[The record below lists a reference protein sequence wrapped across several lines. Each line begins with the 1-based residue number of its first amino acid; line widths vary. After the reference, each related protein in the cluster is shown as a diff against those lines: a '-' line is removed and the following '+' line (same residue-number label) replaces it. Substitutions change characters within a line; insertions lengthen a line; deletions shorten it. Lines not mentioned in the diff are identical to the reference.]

1 MCLAYYMSAVG
12 SCRCRQPR
20 TITDFSWS
28 NSATIAFLL
37 WHTIYLG
44 LLVQCNFAGDIKGVF
59 RAMVFGAG
67 LMVCLMALLAHE
79 DSVE

>member
-44 LLVQCNFAGDIKGVF
+44 LLVQCNFAGDIKGGFSCDGPWRWLDGVSY
-59 RAMVFGAG
+59 GAAG
-67 LMVCLMALLAHE
+67 T
-79 DSVE
+79 